1 MWCVARFV
9 MSYLAAVVLM
19 ALEMALMTY
28 VVVSQ
33 WLRQRVLD

>member
-1 MWCVARFV
+1 MGMVFV

-19 ALEMALMTY
+19 ALEMVLMTY

-33 WLRQRVLD
+33 W

>member
-1 MWCVARFV
+1 MGMVFV

-19 ALEMALMTY
+19 AFGMELKTY

-33 WLRQRVLD
+33 W

>member
-1 MWCVARFV
+1 MGMVFV

>member
-1 MWCVARFV
+1 MGMVFV

-19 ALEMALMTY
+19 ALGMVLMTY

>member
-1 MWCVARFV
+1 MGMVFV

-19 ALEMALMTY
+19 AFRMALMTY

-33 WLRQRVLD
+33 W